1 MKSPW
6 KTTDGADR
14 ARSVPAIVAAIISA
28 CAVAVPA
35 AHAAE
40 DARVAEEE
48 LDAVTVTGRRDLE
61 SVRDVPQSISVI
73 SGTELERENAYTL
86 DSITKRLSN
95 IKWNF
100 GNSQSNNYSIRGVG
114 KISHYHAA
122 DPSVGINVDGL
133 AYAYNQLGSFHFF
146 DVDSVQAARGPQGTQ
161 FGKNSTVG
169 TLSIRTKAPSFMPGV
184 EFSLGF
190 NQYQPQ
196 KYSNANGNFTAT
208 TAATGP
214 LVDGLLAYRATVHID
229 RGAGY
234 LVNKYNPSFSTIN
247 KDRAAGRFQ
256 LLFTP
261 DVDLSAR
268 LIVEVNPRNNENSNG
283 GTIATPTPT
292 VYADGSTNSLGSDA
306 STRLARRW
314 FLQNR
319 DYSYDTDYLS
329 QSYLNNDSQG
339 PVVTGTNGA
348 LLEVSWNVADRYEV
362 TSISG
367 FKDYYFDA
375 FNDEERTV
383 FDIVTASGQRLKY
396 KQLSQ
401 ELRVK
406 SAIGNFVDYQAGLYL
421 LNAKNPAEVSN
432 IILGSDAGAWYANNA
447 QYNLLDADAAGRYL
461 LLNSVADLWK
471 SAGYHKIHNKQAA
484 IFAEADWHLSEAF
497 SLTTGFRLSKENR
510 RNTVVSPV
518 IQNGLAPELNPAVVN
533 GVDLGGFASAT
544 NGNLVAGENSAAQLA
559 LADSVALKYF
569 GVASYDAL
577 TAQQRAQVG
586 AAKTIRRSQIGV
598 VWDPVAGEPYK
609 EVQPTW
615 VISPRFR
622 VNENLTTYA
631 SFRHGEK
638 GGVPQVVNGLSLQ
651 VKPERNDAYE
661 IGAKSTLLNSNLV
674 LNVAAFVNNITNY
687 QQQTREYDEYT
698 TNLNRLTDPS
708 AEPSYTSVAGNV
720 PKLRAKGIELDAV
733 FTGIPGT
740 QVRLAGAYNDARYK
754 DYPNS
759 PQPSENGNLSDP
771 YQDVSG
777 RTLPGA
783 AKWTFDL
790 GAEYRLPVLG
800 AHEFHASINAAYSS
814 RFNSDNS
821 LSSYSWIPSTIIA
834 DASLGL
840 GRRDGTWDAVLYV
853 KNLLNDDTPLN
864 QSWNSFQ
871 PAFPRLFGV
880 MFRGRLY

>member
-6 KTTDGADR
+6 KMAENADR
-14 ARSVPAIVAAIISA
+14 ARNVRVVVTAIISA
-28 CAVAVPA
+28 CAVAAPV

-40 DARVAEEE
+40 ATPAAVEE
-48 LDAVTVTGRRDLE
+48 LELVTVTGRQDLE
-61 SVRDVPQSISVI
+61 SVRDIPQSISVI

-86 DSITKRLSN
+86 DAITKRLSN
-95 IKWNF
+95 VKWNF
-100 GNSQSNNYSIRGVG
+100 GNSQSNNYSIRGIG

-169 TLSIRTKAPSFMPGV
+169 TLSIRTKAPSFTPGV

-190 NQYQPQ
+190 NQYEPQ

-214 LVDGLLAYRATVHID
+214 LVDGVLAYRATVHID

-234 LVNKYNPSFSTIN
+234 LVNKYNESFSTIN

-256 LLFTP
+256 LLYTP
-261 DVDLSAR
+261 TADLSAR

-283 GTIATPTPT
+283 GTISTPTPT
-292 VYADGSTNSLGSDA
+292 VYANGGTNSLSSDA

-314 FLQNR
+314 FLQNG
-319 DYSYDTDYLS
+319 DYSYEADYLS
-329 QSYLNNDSQG
+329 DSFLNNDSQG
-339 PVVTGTNGA
+339 PVVTGTNGVV
-348 LLEVSWNVADRYEV
+348 LELNWNLGGHEV
-362 TSISG
+362 TSVSG

-383 FDIVTASGQRLKY
+383 FDIVTASGQRLRY
-396 KQLSQ
+396 KQLSE

-406 SAIGNFVDYQAGLYL
+406 SSIGGFVDYQAGLYL
-421 LNAKNPAEVSN
+421 LDAKNDADVSN
-432 IILGSDAGAWYANNA
+432 IILGSDAGAWYASNS
-447 QYNLLDADAAGRYL
+447 QYNTLDADAAGRYL

-471 SAGYHKIHNKQAA
+471 QAGQHQIHNRQTA
-484 IFAEADWHLSEAF
+484 IFAEADWHLSDAF
-497 SLTTGFRLSKENR
+497 SLATGFRLSRENR
-510 RNTVVSPV
+510 RNTVVSPIV
-518 IQNGLAPELNPAVVN
+518 QNGLARELNPAVVN
-533 GVDLGGFASAT
+533 GVDLGGFASAA
-544 NGNLVAGENSAAQLA
+544 NGNLIADQNSPAQLA

-569 GVASYDAL
+569 GVATYGAL
-577 TAQQRAQVG
+577 TTGQRAQIG
-586 AAKTIRRSQIGV
+586 AAKGIRASQIGV
-598 VWDPVAGEPYK
+598 VWNPTVAEPYK
-609 EVQPTW
+609 ETQPTW

-622 VNENLTTYA
+622 VNENLTAYA
-631 SFRHGEK
+631 SYRHGEK

-651 VKPERNDAYE
+651 VKPEKNDAYE
-661 IGAKSTLLNSNLV
+661 IGAKTTLLDSSLI
-674 LNVAAFVNNITNY
+674 LNVAAFVNNIKNY
-687 QQQTREYDEYT
+687 QQQTRLYDEYT
-698 TNLNRLTDPS
+698 TELNRLTNPDADPS
-708 AEPSYTSVAGNV
+708 YVSAAGNV
-720 PKLRAKGIELDAV
+720 PRLRAKGIELDAV
-733 FTGIPGT
+733 YTGIPGT
-740 QVRLAGAYNDARYK
+740 QLRLAGAYNDARYRN
-754 DYPNS
+754 YPNS
-759 PQPSENGNLSDP
+759 PQPPENGNLSDP

-790 GAEYRLPVLG
+790 GAEYRLPVYN
-800 AHEFHASINAAYSS
+800 ATEFHASINAAYSS

-840 GRRDGTWDAVLYV
+840 GRRDGGWDAVLYV
-853 KNLLNDDTPLN
+853 KNLLDDDTPLN
-864 QSWNSFQ
+864 QSWNSYQ
-871 PAFPRLFGV
+871 PAFPRLYGV
-880 MFRGRLY
+880 MLRGRF